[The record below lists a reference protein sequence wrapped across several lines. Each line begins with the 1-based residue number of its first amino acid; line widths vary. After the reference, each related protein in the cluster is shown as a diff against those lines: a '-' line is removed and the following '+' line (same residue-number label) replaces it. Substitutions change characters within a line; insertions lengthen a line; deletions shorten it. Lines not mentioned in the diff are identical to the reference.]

1 MVTSNHTAFQKGHR
15 RVGGR
20 QKGVPNKTTAEVK
33 AACTL
38 IVDDEEYRAGLLKA
52 ARSRTLAPAME
63 CLLWYY
69 AKGKPRDH
77 VEHAGGV
84 AVTEITQDQ
93 LKHMTTAELEQARK
107 LFRKMVGQSAGSRC
121 PSHCQV

>member
-1 MVTSNHTAFQKGHR
+1 MATSNHTAFKKGHR

-20 QKGVPNKTTAEVK
+20 QKGTPNKTTAEVK
-33 AACTL
+33 AACSL
-38 IVDDEEYRAGLLKA
+38 IVDDEDYRKALLKA

-69 AKGKPRDH
+69 AKGRPTEH

-84 AVTEITQDQ
+84 AVAELTPAM
-93 LKHMTTAELEQARK
+93 LKHMSSEELETART
-107 LFRKMVGQSAGSRC
+107 LFRKMLGAGNN
-121 PSHCQV
+121 